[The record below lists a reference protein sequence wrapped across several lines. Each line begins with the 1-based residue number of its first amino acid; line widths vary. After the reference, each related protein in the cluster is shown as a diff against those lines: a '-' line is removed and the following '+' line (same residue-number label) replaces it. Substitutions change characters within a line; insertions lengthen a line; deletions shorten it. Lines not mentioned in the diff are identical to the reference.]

1 MKNQERK
8 VRYVPPE
15 LKWESVPR
23 RRFTATFD
31 NVLLSLDLTAG
42 ADNLNAV
49 VTAWKTPIAKH
60 DAAVAFVE
68 EKIAQGEAWHPDVL
82 KFVLYDGTAAVP
94 SALHSGRYRR
104 VLTSPTKSERISE
117 STSRSV
123 CESHDH
129 SFCVFVPRKFK
140 ICRENDYSIKFRR
153 IAVQLSI
160 FWDRTRGIK
169 IRTH

>member
-1 MKNQERK
+1 MQPWD
-8 VRYVPPE
+8 VPGLIQRE
-15 LKWESVPR
+15 R
-23 RRFTATFD
+23 RRASQTLRGPTFAQ
-31 NVLLSLDLTAG
+31 LLAGVRTICERLFGLD
-42 ADNLNAV
+42 
-49 VTAWKTPIAKH
+49 
-60 DAAVAFVE
+60 FVE

-140 ICRENDYSIKFRR
+140 ICRENYYSIKFRR